1 MCYMCTE
8 SWCSQNAEN
17 ESNKTIVKWFD
28 GYTRS
33 ARRASVEARAVRDA
47 VAVARRRLAPRVG
60 SGALQNK
67 PTSFPAGR
75 VL

>member
-28 GYTRS
+28 GDTRR

-47 VAVARRRLAPRVG
+47 VARGTTKAGAPCGLGGVAE
-60 SGALQNK
+60 
-67 PTSFPAGR
+67 
-75 VL
+75 